1 MMNMDERSQIRL
13 MRHINTMCARS
24 DPDHLGR
31 LLKRKTSVIV
41 YQRHA
46 HRLSHKHTH
55 THVLGDE
62 DKGRAREKGGEENG
76 DHKLNFY

>member
-55 THVLGDE
+55 TYWEMRIKVE
-62 DKGRAREKGGEENG
+62 PERKVGRRTETIN
-76 DHKLNFY
+76 

>member
-1 MMNMDERSQIRL
+1 MMNMDGWSQIRL

-55 THVLGDE
+55 THTYWEMRIKVE
-62 DKGRAREKGGEENG
+62 PERKVGRRTETIN
-76 DHKLNFY
+76 